1 MKTEALERY
10 LNSFG
15 KQVVNR
21 AKGNLQKAKGGGT
34 NLEKSISF
42 KIITDTD
49 GFSVQFFMDN
59 YGTFVDKGVSGT
71 AVGRSFKD
79 YKGSTVSSPYK
90 YTSKQPPSRVLDK
103 WIVKKTAV
111 GRSFKDYKG
120 STVSSPYKYTSK
132 QPPSRVLDKWIV
144 KKNIA
149 PRDEKGRFM
158 SRKSISFLIARS
170 IKRKGIQGI
179 SFFQKPLML
188 GLKQFGK
195 EMLGAVKE
203 DIINGL
209 TTVK

>member
-21 AKGNLQKAKGGGT
+21 AKGNLQKSKGGGT
-34 NLEKSISF
+34 NLEKSLSF
-42 KIITDTD
+42 KVVTSAE
-49 GFSVQFFMDN
+49 GFSVQFYMDS

-71 AVGRSFKD
+71 EVKRSFKD
-79 YKGSTVSSPYK
+79 YKGKTITSPYK
-90 YTSKQPPSRVLDK
+90 YTTKQPPSRVLDK
-103 WIVKKTAV
+103 WIVKK
-111 GRSFKDYKG
+111 G
-120 STVSSPYKYTSK
+120 
-132 QPPSRVLDKWIV
+132 
-144 KKNIA
+144 IA

-179 SFFQKPLML
+179 SFFQKHLML

-195 EMLGAVKE
+195 EMLGAVKD

>member
-21 AKGNLQKAKGGGT
+21 AKGNLQKSKGGGT
-34 NLEKSISF
+34 NLEKSLSF
-42 KIITDTD
+42 KVITDAD
-49 GFSVQFFMDN
+49 GFSVQFFMDS

-71 AVGRSFKD
+71 DVRRSFKD
-79 YKGSTVSSPYK
+79 YKGRTISSPYK
-90 YTSKQPPSRVLDK
+90 YTTKQPPSRVLDK
-103 WIVKKTAV
+103 WIVKK
-111 GRSFKDYKG
+111 G
-120 STVSSPYKYTSK
+120 
-132 QPPSRVLDKWIV
+132 
-144 KKNIA
+144 IA

-195 EMLGAVKE
+195 EMLGAVKD

>member
-1 MKTEALERY
+1 MNTEALERY

-34 NLEKSISF
+34 NLEKSLSF
-42 KIITDTD
+42 KVITSPE
-49 GFSVQFFMDN
+49 GFSVQFYMDS

-71 AVGRSFKD
+71 EVKRSFKD
-79 YKGSTVSSPYK
+79 YKGRTISSPYK
-90 YTSKQPPSRVLDK
+90 YTTKQPPSRVLDK
-103 WIVKKTAV
+103 WIVKK
-111 GRSFKDYKG
+111 G
-120 STVSSPYKYTSK
+120 
-132 QPPSRVLDKWIV
+132 
-144 KKNIA
+144 IA

-195 EMLGAVKE
+195 EMLGAVKN

>member
-21 AKGNLQKAKGGGT
+21 AKGNLQKSKGGGT
-34 NLEKSISF
+34 NLEKSLSF
-42 KIITDTD
+42 KVITDTD
-49 GFSVQFFMDN
+49 GFTVQFFMDS

-71 AVGRSFKD
+71 DVRRSFKD
-79 YKGSTVSSPYK
+79 YKGKTISSPYK
-90 YTSKQPPSRVLDK
+90 YTTKQPPSRVLDK
-103 WIVKKTAV
+103 WIVKK
-111 GRSFKDYKG
+111 G
-120 STVSSPYKYTSK
+120 
-132 QPPSRVLDKWIV
+132 
-144 KKNIA
+144 IA

-170 IKRKGIQGI
+170 FKRKGIQGI

-195 EMLGAVKE
+195 EMLGAVKD

>member
-1 MKTEALERY
+1 MNTEALERY

-21 AKGNLQKAKGGGT
+21 AKGNLQKSKGGGT
-34 NLEKSISF
+34 NLEKSLSF
-42 KIITDTD
+42 KVVTSSE
-49 GFSVQFFMDN
+49 GFSVQFYMDS

-71 AVGRSFKD
+71 KVKRSFKD
-79 YKGSTVSSPYK
+79 YKGRTISSPYK
-90 YTSKQPPSRVLDK
+90 YTTKQPPSRVLDK
-103 WIVKKTAV
+103 WIVKK
-111 GRSFKDYKG
+111 G
-120 STVSSPYKYTSK
+120 
-132 QPPSRVLDKWIV
+132 
-144 KKNIA
+144 IA

-195 EMLGAVKE
+195 EMLGAVKD

>member
-34 NLEKSISF
+34 NLEKSLSF
-42 KIITDTD
+42 KVVTSAE
-49 GFSVQFFMDN
+49 GFSVQFYMDS

-71 AVGRSFKD
+71 KVKRSFKD
-79 YKGSTVSSPYK
+79 YKGRTISSPYK
-90 YTSKQPPSRVLDK
+90 YTTKQPPSRVLDK
-103 WIVKKTAV
+103 WIVKK
-111 GRSFKDYKG
+111 G
-120 STVSSPYKYTSK
+120 
-132 QPPSRVLDKWIV
+132 
-144 KKNIA
+144 IA

-188 GLKQFGK
+188 GMKEFSSKFGK
-195 EMLGAVKE
+195 AIAD
-203 DIINGL
+203 DIVDNLRQQKIA
-209 TTVK
+209 